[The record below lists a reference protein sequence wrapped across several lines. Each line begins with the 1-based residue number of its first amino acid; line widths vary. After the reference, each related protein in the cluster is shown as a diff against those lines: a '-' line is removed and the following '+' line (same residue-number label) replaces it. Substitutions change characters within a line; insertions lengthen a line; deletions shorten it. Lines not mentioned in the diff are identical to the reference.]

1 MGLEG
6 SNGELLA
13 GTPIPPPPVTTYSG
27 KGNSAVVGKNGNI
40 WDSLVPKP
48 TTNSTTTTP
57 ITTPTGNTTP
67 TDNTTPKT
75 PNQVDP
81 VINPVITPTTPIKK
95 PSEVIVVTET
105 AVVTDSEKS
114 SDNLLMIVI
123 PSALVGILLIVASI
137 MTVRVCLNKKKTL
150 KLQVEAASKVK
161 TDIIE
166 IEPQFVLAADDC
178 NKDIFSRAGANEKD
192 IESSETKKKT
202 KKLVIRKKKTGGQS

>member
-1 MGLEG
+1 M
-6 SNGELLA
+6 
-13 GTPIPPPPVTTYSG
+13 
-27 KGNSAVVGKNGNI
+27 
-40 WDSLVPKP
+40 
-48 TTNSTTTTP
+48 
-57 ITTPTGNTTP
+57 
-67 TDNTTPKT
+67 
-75 PNQVDP
+75 
-81 VINPVITPTTPIKK
+81 
-95 PSEVIVVTET
+95 
-105 AVVTDSEKS
+105 VTDSEKS

-137 MTVRVCLNKKKTL
+137 MTVRFCLNKKTTL

-178 NKDIFSRAGANEKD
+178 NKDILSRAGANEKD